1 MIDDQLY
8 IDEETG
14 VVQTGAEWQ
23 RTIRLLPEYLK
34 AMLRD
39 VKLRPV
45 GEDTPVQD

>member
-23 RTIRLLPEYLK
+23 HTIRLLPEYL
-34 AMLRD
+34 LSVVRD
-39 VKLRPV
+39 VKLMPV